1 MLLTMG
7 VQAQKEIIIEG
18 SVTNVEDGAV
28 LKVSRDEGK
37 TFSTIAVDTIYG
49 GKFSF
54 KIEAER

>member
-1 MLLTMG
+1 MG